1 MPEPETHLPENA
13 YRPLGPKELYLPV
26 VQAEAKLPEITLRAV
41 LWGTAFCVIFT
52 VASAYS
58 ALKVGQGMEAA
69 IPISILAIGL
79 ARVYQRRSTL
89 LENMIITGM
98 GGASAAVVSG
108 AVFTV
113 PALYALH
120 LDPHPVQT
128 IFICLAGGCVGILF
142 LIPLRRYFVRE
153 MHGKFPFPE
162 ATAITE
168 VLVTGEK
175 GGSQAKLLIQATVI
189 AAVYDFFVT
198 TFHVWKEYLNFQF
211 IPAVRSLAER
221 GRMVFNFDAIG
232 FILGLGYVMGLRV
245 ALIFCAG
252 GVLVNFVLVPM
263 IWFIGSHMG
272 EVTVYPATIP
282 ISHMAA
288 ADIYRNY
295 VRLIAVGAIASAGLA
310 GLLKSLRVVAG
321 SFGIALHAFRH
332 GEGPHME
339 RTDRDIPITTIV
351 AGVVLGAIA
360 VAVFF
365 AHLHV
370 SLAVWASA
378 LALTLLFSFFFTT
391 VAANAIA
398 TTANNPASGM
408 TLLTVIVSALVLL
421 RFGLSGT
428 AGMFFVMALAGMVC
442 VALCCSGQFV
452 TDLKAGYWI
461 GSTPAAQEKV
471 KFIGVVA
478 SAVTAGLTI
487 ILLAKAFQFGEGVP
501 GDSRQVLVAPQASA
515 LKAVV
520 SGFMSGQPVPYM
532 LFGIGAMITMVLEM
546 LGLSSMVFALGIYLP
561 LQLTTPILV
570 GGFLS
575 HLVNKRAQK
584 TGGEQGNSIRERGIV
599 IASGLMAGGAL
610 GGVIGA
616 ALRVVPDAAAYLA
629 GHGLGALSRMVPPF
643 REDWIQTPFYENLPV
658 SQVISALLFVELCLY
673 VWVSSQKGGPRR
685 TIARL
690 SDLLFSFEG
699 RTTRAQWWGY
709 YIPYVLLPLLLLQ
722 MGLIVGG
729 RSAGFGLLFA
739 YPLVT
744 LFPTLAVNIKRCH
757 DRGRSGW
764 FMLITL
770 VPVVG
775 FWYLVEM
782 LLPGTQGTNK
792 YGADPRQV
800 RQD

>member
-1 MPEPETHLPENA
+1 MPADLVDTKTLPENA
-13 YRPLGPKELYLPV
+13 YQPLHEGELYLPIV
-26 VQAEAKLPEITLRAV
+26 PASANLPEVTWRSVAWGV
-41 LWGTAFCVIFT
+41 LFCVIFS

-79 ARVYQRRSTL
+79 ARLYRRRSSV
-89 LENMIITGM
+89 LENVIITGM

-128 IFICLAGGCVGILF
+128 IFICLAGGCLGTLF

-175 GGSQAKLLIQATVI
+175 GGSQARLLLQATAI

-198 TFHVWKEYLNFQF
+198 TFHVWQEYLNFQF
-211 IPAVRSLAER
+211 VPAVRSLADR
-221 GRMVFNFDAIG
+221 GRMVFNFDAVA

-245 ALIFCAG
+245 AMMFCAG
-252 GVLVNFVLVPM
+252 GIFVNFVLVPL

-272 EVTVYPATIP
+272 DTTVYPATIP

-295 VRLIAVGAIASAGLA
+295 VRLIAVGAIAAAGLA
-310 GLLKSLRVVAG
+310 GLLKSLRVIAG

-332 GEGPHME
+332 GEAPHME
-339 RTDRDIPITTIV
+339 RTDRDIPIVTILL
-351 AGVVLGAIA
+351 GVVIGAIA
-360 VAVFF
+360 VAIFF
-365 AHLHV
+365 GQLHV
-370 SLAVWASA
+370 SWSIVALG
-378 LALTLLFSFFFTT
+378 LALTLLFAFFFTT

-408 TLLTVIVSALVLL
+408 TLLTVIVSAVVLL
-421 RFGLSGT
+421 KFGLSETTGI
-428 AGMFFVMALAGMVC
+428 FFVMALAGMVC
-442 VALCCSGQFV
+442 VALCASGQFI

-478 SAVTAGLTI
+478 SAITAGLTI
-487 ILLAKAFQFGEGVP
+487 ILLAKAFQFGEAVP
-501 GDSRQVLVAPQASA
+501 GDLRQVLVAPQASA

-520 SGFMSGQPVPYM
+520 SGFMSGQPVAYM
-532 LFGIGAMITMVLEM
+532 LFGIGAMITVVLEM

-561 LQLTTPILV
+561 LQLTTPILA

-575 HLVNKRAQK
+575 HLVNKRAEK
-584 TGGEQGNSIRERGIV
+584 TGGEHGKSIRERGIV
-599 IASGLMAGGAL
+599 IAGGLMAGGAL

-616 ALRVVPDAAAYLA
+616 ALRVLP
-629 GHGLGALSRMVPPF
+629 HF
-643 REDWIQTPFYENLPV
+643 KEEWIQTPFYGNMPA
-658 SQVISALLFVELCLY
+658 SQSISALLFIGLCLY
-673 VWVSSQKGGPRR
+673 VWFSSLKKEKE
-685 TIARL
+685 I
-690 SDLLFSFEG
+690 
-699 RTTRAQWWGY
+699 
-709 YIPYVLLPLLLLQ
+709 
-722 MGLIVGG
+722 
-729 RSAGFGLLFA
+729 
-739 YPLVT
+739 
-744 LFPTLAVNIKRCH
+744 
-757 DRGRSGW
+757 
-764 FMLITL
+764 
-770 VPVVG
+770 
-775 FWYLVEM
+775 
-782 LLPGTQGTNK
+782 
-792 YGADPRQV
+792 
-800 RQD
+800 